1 MGPSVVERRPISFAL
16 GTLGFIIAL
25 TLVSQLVLE
34 AVFSNLTGDG
44 VSLVINWI
52 YVAFSIALVAWL
64 GWWKR
69 IRLTERVNRNAVVYL
84 LPLFAL
90 AFLPLAFGLSI
101 PEISLVEGATLPNWA
116 AVVTI
121 VVGVALG
128 AGVAE
133 ELLYR
138 GVLLRA
144 LEPRGRLFAAVLTG
158 ALFGLTHF
166 SRVILGAS
174 IEEWVLGV
182 VLQLPLAIGLA
193 AVAFRLDSLWPL
205 ITWHFV
211 ADITLT
217 TAPTASAAYVL
228 GLLGLSVIIGVMGLW
243 LLWQDRRAAQQ
254 TDQPR
259 SPQSETLE

>member
-1 MGPSVVERRPISFAL
+1 MSQSIVERRPVSFAL

-25 TLVSQLVLE
+25 TVVSQMVLE
-34 AVFSNLTGDG
+34 ALFPRLTADG
-44 VSLVINWI
+44 VALVINWI
-52 YVAFSIALVAWL
+52 YVTFSIALVAWL
-64 GWWKR
+64 GWWTK
-69 IRLTERVNRNAVVYL
+69 IRLTARVNRDALVYL

-90 AFLPLAFGLSI
+90 VVLPVAFGLSL
-101 PEISLVEGATLPNWA
+101 PEVSLVEGAILPDWA
-116 AVVTI
+116 VLVTI
-121 VVGVALG
+121 VFGVALG

-158 ALFGLTHF
+158 VLFGLTHF

-174 IEEWVLGV
+174 IEAWILGV

-205 ITWHFV
+205 IAWHV
-211 ADITLT
+211 AVDITLT
-217 TAPTASAAYVL
+217 TAATESVTYVL
-228 GLLGLSVIIGVMGLW
+228 GVLGLSVVIGVMGLW
-243 LLWQDRRAAQQ
+243 LLWQDRRTARR
-254 TDQPR
+254 TDTESVPGG
-259 SPQSETLE
+259 T